1 MGTQLSSNPKNSS
14 LNSKF
19 SNIQT
24 VAKLW
29 NRASAPTVNPET
41 LPTLPIGTL
50 EGVSATSVASAGQQA
65 AFDAELALLK
75 DSLLQARRSAILARS
90 QTIALAQRQD
100 LCRKAQTQYE
110 EALASLSKLGSL
122 ARRLDM
128 TARRKFRALEGAMEW
143 RSIRH
148 TIQRSAELNQL
159 QLAFA
164 A

>member
-1 MGTQLSSNPKNSS
+1 MGTQLSSNPKNPS
-14 LNSKF
+14 LSQKF
-19 SNIQT
+19 TNIQS

-29 NRASAPTVNPET
+29 NRGSVEAVNPET
-41 LPTLPIGTL
+41 LPTLPIATL
-50 EGVSATSVASAGQQA
+50 EGVSAASVETAGHQA

-90 QTIALAQRQD
+90 QSVELAQRQE
-100 LCRKAQTQYE
+100 LCRKAQAQYE
-110 EALASLSKLGSL
+110 GAQTSLRKLGGL

-128 TARRKFRALEGAMEW
+128 AARRKFRALEGALEW
-143 RSIRH
+143 RAIRH
-148 TIQRSAELNQL
+148 TIQRSAEMNQL